1 MNSKNDVSAA
11 TYRAPTKDADNNSA
25 KLGLGGT
32 QGDEEEI
39 VTDPFA
45 APLKRQL
52 KSRHLQMIAI
62 GGMPHAELKIL
73 GSIELIWSD
82 RRNYWSWITG

>member
-1 MNSKNDVSAA
+1 MAFFFFNFRGTTRLTQLLMAGKEDFNATSYGATGLDCEDTKSARSGGEAARDVEA
-11 TYRAPTKDADNNSA
+11 
-25 KLGLGGT
+25 
-32 QGDEEEI
+32 

-62 GGMPHAELKIL
+62 GGEFCL
-73 GSIELIWSD
+73 
-82 RRNYWSWITG
+82 